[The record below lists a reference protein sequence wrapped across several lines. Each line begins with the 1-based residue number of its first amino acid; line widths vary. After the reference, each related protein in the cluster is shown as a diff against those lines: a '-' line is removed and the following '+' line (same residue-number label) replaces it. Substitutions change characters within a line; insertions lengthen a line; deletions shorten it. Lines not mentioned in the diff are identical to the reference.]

1 MKKKTLIILTA
12 VLSVIVVLLGGL
24 FGAFLA
30 VRRSGRL
37 RLEQRR
43 RDEQTRE
50 TAYADYTYDPSVI
63 RYGGEKYKYNEDLS
77 NILFLGIDK
86 DDALGKDD
94 TAVGGAGQCDVILLV
109 ALNEKNRTAD
119 IIAIDRNT
127 VLPIESYD
135 AEGNYIGVINS
146 QIALSY
152 AYGDGRE
159 TSCKMA
165 AEAVSDL
172 LFEVPIHAY
181 YSMTTAA
188 VRDINDMLGGVKV
201 TIPVDMTAT
210 DENFTEGAE
219 VRLDGE
225 QAEKFLRARMEL
237 EDGSNAARLERQKI
251 YLSSLIST
259 AKSAMLSDLSLPSK
273 LYEKVMNESCTD
285 IGLDEAVYLA
295 SLLSGLEIRFHGI
308 AGITVKTD
316 SFDEFYPDSAKLYEK
331 VLEIFYNKI
340 D

>member
-43 RDEQTRE
+43 RDEMTRE

-63 RYGGEKYKYNEDLS
+63 RYGGKKYKYSEDLS

-86 DDALGKDD
+86 NDALGKDD
-94 TAVGGAGQCDVILLV
+94 NAVGGAGQCDVILLV
-109 ALNEKNRTAD
+109 ALNEKNKTAD

-135 AEGNYIGVINS
+135 AEGNYIGVTNS

-201 TIPVDMTAT
+201 KIPVDMTVT

-219 VRLDGE
+219 IRLDGE

-273 LYEKVMNESCTD
+273 LYEKVMSESCTD

-295 SLLSGLEIRFHGI
+295 SLLSGLEIRFHSI
-308 AGITVKTD
+308 AGTTVSTD
-316 SFDEFYPDSAKLYEK
+316 SFDEFYPDSDKLYEQ

>member
-316 SFDEFYPDSAKLYEK
+316 SFDEFYPDSAKLYEE

>member
-1 MKKKTLIILTA
+1 MKKKTIIILTA

-30 VRRSGRL
+30 VKRSGRL

-43 RDEQTRE
+43 RDEMTRE
-50 TAYADYTYDPSVI
+50 TAYADYTYDPSVVI
-63 RYGGEKYKYNEDLS
+63 YDGGKYKYNEDIS

-86 DDALGKDD
+86 DSSLEKNND
-94 TAVGGAGQCDVILLV
+94 AVGGAGQCDVILLV
-109 ALNEKNRTAD
+109 ALNEKNKTAD
-119 IIAIDRNT
+119 IIAVDRNT

-135 AEGNYIGVINS
+135 EVGNYIGVTNS

-159 TSCKMA
+159 TSCRLA

-188 VRDINDMLGGVKV
+188 VRDINDMLGGVSV
-201 TIPVDMTAT
+201 TIPVDMTAL
-210 DENFTEGAE
+210 DESFTEGAE
-219 VRLDGE
+219 IRLNGE
-225 QAEKFLRARMEL
+225 QAELFLRARMSL

-273 LYEKVMNESCTD
+273 LYEKVIDESCTD

-295 SLLSGLEIRFHGI
+295 SLLSGLEIRFHSI
-308 AGITVKTD
+308 AGTTVTTE
-316 SFDEFYPDSAKLYEK
+316 SFDEFYPDSGKLYET
-331 VLEIFYNKI
+331 VLELFYNKI
-340 D
+340 E

>member
-43 RDEQTRE
+43 RDEMTRE

-63 RYGGEKYKYNEDLS
+63 RYGGKKYKYSEDLS

-86 DDALGKDD
+86 NDALGKDD
-94 TAVGGAGQCDVILLV
+94 NAVGGAGQCDVILLV
-109 ALNEKNRTAD
+109 ALNEKNKTAD

-135 AEGNYIGVINS
+135 AEGNYIGVTNS

-201 TIPVDMTAT
+201 KIPVDMTVT

-219 VRLDGE
+219 IRLDGE

-273 LYEKVMNESCTD
+273 LYEKVMSESCTD

-295 SLLSGLEIRFHGI
+295 SLISGLEIRFHGI
-308 AGITVKTD
+308 AGTTVSTD
-316 SFDEFYPDSAKLYEK
+316 SFDEFYPDSDKLYEQ

>member
-43 RDEQTRE
+43 RDEMTRE

-63 RYGGEKYKYNEDLS
+63 RYGGEKYKYSEDLS

-86 DDALGKDD
+86 NDALGKDD
-94 TAVGGAGQCDVILLV
+94 NAVGGAGQCDVILLV
-109 ALNEKNRTAD
+109 ALNEKNKTAD
-119 IIAIDRNT
+119 VIAIDRNT

-201 TIPVDMTAT
+201 KIPVDMTVT

-219 VRLDGE
+219 IRLDGE

-273 LYEKVMNESCTD
+273 LYEKVMSESCTD

-295 SLLSGLEIRFHGI
+295 SLLSGLEIRFHSI
-308 AGITVKTD
+308 AGTTVSTD
-316 SFDEFYPDSAKLYEK
+316 SFDEFYPDSDKLYEQ
-331 VLEIFYNKI
+331 VLEIFYNKT

>member
-109 ALNEKNRTAD
+109 ALN
-119 IIAIDRNT
+119 
-127 VLPIESYD
+127 
-135 AEGNYIGVINS
+135 
-146 QIALSY
+146 
-152 AYGDGRE
+152 
-159 TSCKMA
+159 
-165 AEAVSDL
+165 
-172 LFEVPIHAY
+172 
-181 YSMTTAA
+181 
-188 VRDINDMLGGVKV
+188 
-201 TIPVDMTAT
+201 
-210 DENFTEGAE
+210 
-219 VRLDGE
+219 
-225 QAEKFLRARMEL
+225 
-237 EDGSNAARLERQKI
+237 
-251 YLSSLIST
+251 
-259 AKSAMLSDLSLPSK
+259 
-273 LYEKVMNESCTD
+273 
-285 IGLDEAVYLA
+285 
-295 SLLSGLEIRFHGI
+295 
-308 AGITVKTD
+308 
-316 SFDEFYPDSAKLYEK
+316 
-331 VLEIFYNKI
+331 
-340 D
+340 